1 MYRIIRYYGGL
12 SLLVIFTSLTANA
25 QDQKPALKTADEYYD
40 RFNYKQ
46 AIPLYEKLAK
56 KNKVKTAVLE
66 KLAISYL
73 EINNYQKSADWYKL
87 IITRSDA
94 DAESYLNYGDML
106 KSIGDYA
113 KAKEVYSLY
122 KQKGAKD
129 VTSRVSGID
138 SAVIWLSKPRLDNV
152 NNLSVVNTPASEWG
166 AILDKDN
173 NIIFSSDSLRLS
185 LFDKKDKINKN
196 IYGRTGRNFQKL
208 YTYPVTGGGS
218 SSIKQFS
225 GVINSFRYHVGPLVF
240 SNDQQTAYFTVTNAE
255 GISHIKDKV
264 LSFYGSRRLELFIS
278 KFKDGQWQMP
288 VPFVFN
294 NPANFSIGHAAL
306 SKDENTL
313 YFVSDMPG
321 GVGKTD
327 IWYSEKSDDGSWGNP
342 KNCGSSINTTEEE
355 EFPTLA
361 EDVLYFSSKGH
372 PGMGGFDIF
381 SSKGQ
386 KDQWSAAVNQKSP
399 LNSQGDDFYLVMK
412 DQTTGYFA
420 SNRPGG
426 LGNDDIYTYNK
437 TPEPAVVPEKPIPPI
452 PPIIPVVINKPEK
465 GEKFIIY
472 YDFDK
477 SKIRPDAVPVLD
489 SLTELMNK
497 YPGMTIAL
505 SSYTDSRGKDNYN
518 QALSQRRAAA
528 ALAYLIRKGI
538 AKDRI
543 KADGYGETHLLNDCK
558 NGVKCT
564 EAEHQINRRTEVV
577 VILM

>member
-12 SLLVIFTSLTANA
+12 SILLIFTSLTANA

-46 AIPLYEKLAK
+46 AIPIYEKLAK
-56 KNKVKTAVLE
+56 KNKVKTALLE
-66 KLAISYL
+66 KLAVSYL
-73 EINNYQKSADWYKL
+73 EINNYQRSADWYKL
-87 IITRSDA
+87 VITRSDA
-94 DAESYLNYGDML
+94 GAESYLNYGDML

-113 KAKEVYSLY
+113 KAKEIYALY
-122 KQKGAKD
+122 KQKGATD
-129 VTSRVSGID
+129 VNTRISGSD
-138 SAVIWLSKPRLDNV
+138 SAVVWLNKPRLDKV
-152 NNLSVVNTPASEWG
+152 TNLSAINSAASEWG
-166 AILDKDN
+166 AVPDKDN
-173 NIIFSSDSLRLS
+173 NIIFSSDSLRPG

-208 YTYPVTGGGS
+208 YSYPLTGGGA

-225 GVINSFRYHVGPLVF
+225 GAINSFRYHVGPIVF

-255 GISHIKDKV
+255 VINHTKDKV
-264 LSFYGSRRLELFIS
+264 HNFYGSRRLELFIS
-278 KFKDGQWQMP
+278 KFKDGQWQIP

-294 NPANFSIGHAAL
+294 DPANFSVGHAAL

-321 GVGKTD
+321 GLGKTD
-327 IWYSEKSDDGSWGNP
+327 IWYSEKSGDGSWSSP
-342 KNCGSSINTTEEE
+342 KNCGPSINTAEEE

-361 EDVLYFSSKGH
+361 DDVLYFSSKGH

-386 KDQWSAAVNQKSP
+386 KNQWSAAVNQKSP

-426 LGNDDIYTYNK
+426 LGDDDVYTYHKN
-437 TPEPAVVPEKPIPPI
+437 PEPVIVPEKPVIPI
-452 PPIIPVVINKPEK
+452 PPVVVINKPEK

-489 SLTELMNK
+489 SLAELMNK

-538 AKDRI
+538 VKDRI

-564 EAEHQINRRTEVV
+564 EAEHQLNRRTEVV

>member
-1 MYRIIRYYGGL
+1 MTLL
-12 SLLVIFTSLTANA
+12 SV
-25 QDQKPALKTADEYYD
+25 
-40 RFNYKQ
+40 
-46 AIPLYEKLAK
+46 
-56 KNKVKTAVLE
+56 V
-66 KLAISYL
+66 
-73 EINNYQKSADWYKL
+73 W
-87 IITRSDA
+87 
-94 DAESYLNYGDML
+94 LN
-106 KSIGDYA
+106 
-113 KAKEVYSLY
+113 
-122 KQKGAKD
+122 
-129 VTSRVSGID
+129 
-138 SAVIWLSKPRLDNV
+138 KPRLDKV
-152 NNLSVVNTPASEWG
+152 TNLSAINSAASEWG
-166 AILDKDN
+166 AVPDKDN
-173 NIIFSSDSLRLS
+173 NIIFSSDSLRPG

-208 YTYPVTGGGS
+208 YSYPLTGGGA

-225 GVINSFRYHVGPLVF
+225 GAINSFRYHVGPLVF

-255 GISHIKDKV
+255 VINHTKDKV
-264 LSFYGSRRLELFIS
+264 HSFYGSRRLELFIS
-278 KFKDGQWQMP
+278 KFKDGQWQIP
-288 VPFVFN
+288 VSFAFN
-294 NPANFSIGHAAL
+294 DPANFSVGHAAL

-321 GVGKTD
+321 GIGKTD
-327 IWYSEKSDDGSWGNP
+327 IWYSEKSGDGSWNSP
-342 KNCGSSINTTEEE
+342 KNCGPSINTAEEE

-361 EDVLYFSSKGH
+361 DDVLYFSSKGH

-386 KDQWSAAVNQKSP
+386 KNQWSAAVNQKSP

-426 LGNDDIYTYNK
+426 LGDDDIYTYNK
-437 TPEPAVVPEKPIPPI
+437 IPEPAVVPEKPVPPI
-452 PPIIPVVINKPEK
+452 PPVVPVVVINKPEK

-472 YDFDK
+472 TIFDNI
-477 SKIRPDAVPVLD
+477 SKIRPDAIPVLD
-489 SLTELMNK
+489 SLAELMNK

-538 AKDRI
+538 VKDRI

-564 EAEHQINRRTEVV
+564 EAQHQLNRRTEVV